1 MFQEILIKPV
11 LTEKMAIMQERE
23 NKYAFIVR
31 KSANKIQIKQAIE
44 NKFDVKVLKIATMN
58 FDGKIKQMTTKSNGR
73 TIRTEGKK
81 SSFKHLNLQ
90 NFDFRICVEIPIK
103 AKLNKMEYKC
113 LPSYERER
121 IGGKKKVNAIKDGL
135 LILSEIVKYFFKVK
149 K

>member
-58 FDGKIKQMTTKSNGR
+58 FNGKIKQMTTKSNGR

-81 SSFKHLNLQ
+81 ASFKKTIVTLVKGESI
-90 NFDFRICVEIPIK
+90 DFINGDVSK
-103 AKLNKMEYKC
+103 
-113 LPSYERER
+113 
-121 IGGKKKVNAIKDGL
+121 
-135 LILSEIVKYFFKVK
+135 
-149 K
+149 